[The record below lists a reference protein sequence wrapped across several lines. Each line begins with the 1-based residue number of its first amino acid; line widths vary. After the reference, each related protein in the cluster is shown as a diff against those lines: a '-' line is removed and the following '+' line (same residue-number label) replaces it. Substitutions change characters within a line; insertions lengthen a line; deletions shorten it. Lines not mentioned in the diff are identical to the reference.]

1 MNQAD
6 DRMTLDM
13 KFIYMYEK
21 GNLFA
26 PKEKFIKLAVY
37 DNPGRIAAYRDG
49 SIWRMVNVIYGYEF
63 TEEPALRI
71 SSESKEL
78 RFFTKEEVKQI
89 EIAITHADI
98 VADWFTN
105 RTE

>member
-1 MNQAD
+1 
-6 DRMTLDM
+6 
-13 KFIYMYEK
+13 
-21 GNLFA
+21 
-26 PKEKFIKLAVY
+26 
-37 DNPGRIAAYRDG
+37 
-49 SIWRMVNVIYGYEF
+49 MVNVIYGYEF